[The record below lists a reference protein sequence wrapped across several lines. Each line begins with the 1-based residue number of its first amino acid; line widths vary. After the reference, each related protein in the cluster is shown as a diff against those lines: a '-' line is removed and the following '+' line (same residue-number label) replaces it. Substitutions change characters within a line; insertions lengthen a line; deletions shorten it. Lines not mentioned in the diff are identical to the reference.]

1 MLTRHAST
9 SEERREYEERVGSAA
24 TGSGLNGQRRGNR
37 RLARW
42 LARAFEARARCL
54 EGWVPNG
61 PVSALGALSQ
71 PEL

>member
-24 TGSGLNGQRRGNR
+24 TGSGLNGHKEGQSTP
-37 RLARW
+37 LQVARW
-42 LARAFEARARCL
+42 SIRGK
-54 EGWVPNG
+54 GWVPNG
-61 PVSALGALSQ
+61 SASVLGSLSQ